1 MICFKRTNR
10 AVPLGTVVLFVLI
23 AHVASAFGQIYTP
36 IVAPPGV
43 FLDTDGKVQVR
54 QTDQT
59 KEMAAMRARA
69 RASAA
74 AEKDPK
80 FAYVS
85 LPKLFAQVRALR
97 EAKKDIPEELRYL
110 GGLTQIRY
118 VFVYPDDKDLI
129 IAGPAEPWTVMRQAD
144 DPVEYA
150 FGTRT
155 GRPILQLD
163 DLIVAMR
170 TAQEG
175 GGKLFGCG
183 IYPSPDS
190 MKIAD
195 EVTQRMIRSSRAE
208 RMQAL
213 QEALGPQDVRI
224 FGTRND
230 TRFAFICV
238 AADYELKRFAMG
250 MDRSPV
256 PGVGNGVDHSRS
268 AANKYWFE
276 ASYEPLRVSNNQ
288 DAYEVRGQRLLVR
301 AGAFD
306 FDPRGATEKAMTFAG
321 QFTRNLPA
329 LAIAVP
335 LFAELQNVADESL
348 LANLIRRDHL
358 AEKVGWDDAW
368 VMDRSAC
375 PVAEVPV
382 PRTAQTL
389 VSYTNGS
396 IVAGGVMMTLGP
408 FVSGQSRQ
416 PDDNG
421 SLAAAQK
428 QFHDLRSKSQNLQS
442 PVLNG
447 SGPGEHIIK
456 PPTEHARD

>member
-1 MICFKRTNR
+1 MLRFTCRR
-10 AVPLGTVVLFVLI
+10 GAVYVVSLLVCVLI
-23 AHVASAFGQIYTP
+23 GHNAPAIAQVFVPFA
-36 IVAPPGV
+36 APPGV
-43 FLDTDGKVQVR
+43 YLDTDGKVQVR
-54 QTDQT
+54 QTDES

-80 FAYVS
+80 LAYVS
-85 LPKLFAQVRALR
+85 LPKLFAEVRALR
-97 EAKKDIPEELRYL
+97 EAQKEIPEQLRYL

-129 IAGPAEPWTVMRQAD
+129 IAGPAEPWKVMHEAD

-150 FGTRT
+150 YGTRT

-163 DLIVAMR
+163 DLIVAIQ
-170 TAQEG
+170 TAEEG
-175 GGKLFGCG
+175 RGRLFGCG

-195 EVTQRMIRSSRAE
+195 DVTQRMIRSSRAE

-230 TRFAFICV
+230 TRMAFICV
-238 AADYELKRFAMG
+238 AADYEMKRFAMG

-276 ASYEPLRVSNNQ
+276 ASYEPLRVSKDQN
-288 DAYEVRGQRLLVR
+288 AYEIRGQRLLVR

-306 FDPRGATEKAMTFAG
+306 FDPRGATEKAMTFAA
-321 QFTRNLPA
+321 QFSKNMPA
-329 LAIAVP
+329 LAVAVP

-348 LANLIRRDHL
+348 VANLIRRDRL

-368 VMDRSAC
+368 VIDPAAC
-375 PVAEVPV
+375 PVKQIPV

-396 IVAGGVMMTLGP
+396 IVAGGVMLRLGP
-408 FVSGQSRQ
+408 FVGEQSRQ
-416 PDDNG
+416 TDEQNT
-421 SLAAAQK
+421 LAAVQKPFDQLQRGAQGI
-428 QFHDLRSKSQNLQS
+428 FVPDS
-442 PVLNG
+442 
-447 SGPGEHIIK
+447 SGDGLETHQK
-456 PPTEHARD
+456 LAK